1 MKLSRFVATA
11 AGVGLLRPAPG
22 TWGSLA
28 AIALGVFLHRL
39 GHFPLLALATC
50 AAVALGF
57 WSVTREV
64 EGKDDKDPSELF
76 DIWGSTVNRAARLEQ
91 AGAAGMINISEDARV
106 HVKDFFDLESRG
118 AILTKEKQG
127 VDMYFVTGAHT
138 SLRSGEQSLLQSFAE
153 RYRVYF
159 QETLDHLPDSMLG
172 QRG

>member
-64 EGKDDKDPSELF
+64 EGKDDKDPSEIVIDEVAGQWIALLF
-76 DIWGSTVNRAARLEQ
+76 PSAAFWIVGAVLGARIYRSI
-91 AGAAGMINISEDARV
+91 AGDND
-106 HVKDFFDLESRG
+106 
-118 AILTKEKQG
+118 T
-127 VDMYFVTGAHT
+127 
-138 SLRSGEQSLLQSFAE
+138 
-153 RYRVYF
+153 
-159 QETLDHLPDSMLG
+159 
-172 QRG
+172 

>member
-64 EGKDDKDPSELF
+64 EGKDDKDPSEIVIDEVAGQWIALLFPSAAFWIVGAESTTFPWPGYLTAFILFRIF
-76 DIWGSTVNRAARLEQ
+76 DIWKPGIIGRADRR
-91 AGAAGMINISEDARV
+91 GDAAGVMLD
-106 HVKDFFDLESRG
+106 DLWAG
-118 AILTKEKQG
+118 VFAGILTLVIAGIAHG
-127 VDMYFVTGAHT
+127 V
-138 SLRSGEQSLLQSFAE
+138 LLQ
-153 RYRVYF
+153 
-159 QETLDHLPDSMLG
+159 
-172 QRG
+172 